1 MEAIGHDLVDIRE
14 ITVNK
19 NLPKEERV
27 AEFVRQIKDPYHF
40 KCGDFTVRAR
50 FAENGVTLEDC
61 LQRLFSE

>member
-27 AEFVRQIKDPYHF
+27 AEFVRQIKDPCHF